1 MALAAPGSRPW
12 GVRPDSAGV
21 RGSGVAGSLSAAVAR
36 SVLVSSSPLG
46 IWPHSRPSVLLQKPS
61 SGSPEPQCHPRTL
74 TLHTT
79 HSDPPPGSEARLAE
93 CRSPG
98 DRCAGPH
105 WDLRGVSS
113 GLDRPALCLQ
123 DPGSCLR
130 LAGPASWGPG
140 GPWGW
145 MWGGGEEMLWQLKR
159 CAGRD
164 TESGV
169 CMQGSSS
176 QPRGPH

>member
-1 MALAAPGSRPW
+1 MAQKQMQSSK
-12 GVRPDSAGV
+12 VRPDSAGV

-61 SGSPEPQCHPRTL
+61 SGSPEPQCRPRTL
-74 TLHTT
+74 MLHTT
-79 HSDPPPGSEARLAE
+79 HSDPPPGSEALLAE

-113 GLDRPALCLQ
+113 GPDRPALCLQ

-140 GPWGW
+140 GPRGW
-145 MWGGGEEMLWQLKR
+145 MWGGGDEMLWQLKR